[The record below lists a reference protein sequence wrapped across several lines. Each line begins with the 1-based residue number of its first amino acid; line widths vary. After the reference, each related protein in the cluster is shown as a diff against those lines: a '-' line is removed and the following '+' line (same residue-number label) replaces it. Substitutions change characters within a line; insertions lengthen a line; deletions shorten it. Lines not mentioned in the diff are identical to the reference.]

1 MIPEK
6 TVERLSIY
14 RRLLEDLLR
23 QGRKSAYSHE
33 LAELAGVSSSQVRR
47 DFMFISSNG
56 RSNSGYDL
64 YELAESIERYLSAQE
79 PDNIALIGTGNLGRA
94 VLSFFN
100 GRRPNLAIKACFD
113 SDPEKVGRMVHGCRC
128 HAIENVSRV
137 VREENIHI
145 AILAI
150 PQIVAQDIA
159 EELVKAG
166 VNGILNF
173 SPVPLAVPTGIFVEN
188 VDLTMYLEKVSHY
201 ARNYRNS
208 MEL

>member
-14 RRLLEDLLR
+14 RRLLENLLK

-64 YELAESIERYLSAQE
+64 YELAESIERYISAQE
-79 PDNIALIGTGNLGRA
+79 PDNIALVGTGNLGRA

-113 SDPEKVGRMVHGCRC
+113 SDPEKIGRMVHGCRC
-128 HAIENVSRV
+128 YAIEDVAKV
-137 VREENIHI
+137 VKEQNIHI
-145 AILAI
+145 AVLAI
-150 PQIVAQDIA
+150 PQIAAQDIA

-173 SPVPLAVPTGIFVEN
+173 APVPLAVPTGIFVEN